1 VHSERGHI
9 VSLRFRITLLTAV
22 LIAFTSTIIGFAT
35 YLSVSS
41 VQLDQVDATLKASLA
56 NVDISPG
63 GLPNDFRAAEREQR
77 ARRDNLL
84 RPVAFAGINS
94 RGVITDVRLSGLP
107 QDPDPFPTIPAS
119 VLTSGSKTIVSFVDP
134 ETTESYR
141 LASRSLRRGGTVIAL
156 TSLFDYQNSLNS
168 IAWRTTVIVLFS
180 TLGGAIIAWF
190 TVRRSFRPVNKMV
203 RTAGEI
209 AAGATNQRMP
219 EGAPGT
225 ELGVLSD
232 SMNSMVDSLT
242 LSMEQLEQSENRLR
256 TFVSDASHEIRT
268 PLTVI
273 RGYIELLVSNDGNLP
288 HSRSDLDVRALSRIN
303 SESLRLERLV
313 TSLLAL
319 DLAETST
326 TSLEEFSLTSLIND
340 SFGDLAQLS
349 ERPVELDLQDVSM
362 TGTEEGWAQLLANLA
377 QNISRYTPT
386 DAPVAVRLRHTD
398 KSGESWFTLTVDDG
412 GPGIPIHNR
421 ETIFDRFTRLDKARD
436 SASGGFGL
444 GMSIIKSVVIAHQGE
459 LALDDSPLGGLR
471 VEISAPTRPR
481 QP

>member
-84 RPVAFAGINS
+84 RPVAFAGVNS

-203 RTAGEI
+203 RTAGKI

-219 EGAPGT
+219 EGT

-242 LSMEQLEQSENRLR
+242 LSMKQLEQSENRLR

-444 GMSIIKSVVIAHQGE
+444 GMSIIKSVVVAHQGE